1 MLDWLSGIKEG
12 ITNLPTLIFTN
23 FREPLLNL
31 ASYILDLPDKIFN
44 ALKDTLGKIL
54 DFLKFLPDNIWEFF
68 KDAFNGILN
77 LVKKGPTTVYNLF
90 KDVLDNIKS
99 GLSNLPTTVYNVF
112 KNILEGIKMAIGAV
126 AGAVYDFFSPAIEFI
141 KGILNNII
149 EFWKG
154 LANLITNAVKR
165 VFIPDDG
172 VIESIMDRLKANFNG
187 LLVSYDLKGLVT
199 SGKMFSD
206 ITITM
211 NKKTMTVVDSFVIDT
226 AIKHFRPIIRGFMVL
241 LLILFNVNQF
251 LAFIG
256 QPAISIVGGLQA
268 LQKSEKGGTNE

>member
-1 MLDWLSGIKEG
+1 M
-12 ITNLPTLIFTN
+12 
-23 FREPLLNL
+23 
-31 ASYILDLPDKIFN
+31 FN
-44 ALKDTLGKIL
+44 ALKETLGKIL

-90 KDVLDNIKS
+90 K
-99 GLSNLPTTVYNVF
+99 
-112 KNILEGIKMAIGAV
+112 NILEGIKTAIGAV

-199 SGKMFSD
+199 SSKMFSD

-211 NKKTMTVVDSFVIDT
+211 NKKTMTVIDSSVIDT

-268 LQKSEKGGTNE
+268 LQKSEKGGANE